1 MSLAAR
7 PDAVSAGERAEGRSP
22 PFARA
27 EMLVVAAIAA
37 IGLALR
43 VAYSRRLP
51 FDTDEPQHLHVAWAM
66 LQGWV
71 PYRDFFDNHTP
82 LFHLLAAPL
91 VAALGERPDILL
103 WMRLAMVPL
112 VGLLLWGVYRIG
124 AALFSMRTGLWA
136 AAVVSLVPD
145 FFVASVQFRADV
157 LWAALWMACVAL
169 WAGGDL
175 RPRRAFALGLLV
187 GVTFVTSVKTILLVP
202 TFAAA
207 WVLVSMLDPRGETA
221 SRAVREWRSFAAFA
235 AGATAV
241 IALML
246 GACAAL
252 GALQQ
257 LLECLLTH
265 NFASMALW
273 RQRVLRMLLFVTTLP
288 LLCVA
293 ARSILSR
300 SRRHDRR
307 PAILFLSTALYFTTL
322 NSFVP
327 LIPRQDFLPFYPL
340 LLILL
345 VAFVLEP
352 PRGLRLARNGAALLG
367 AVAVGELALLCWASP
382 PWRNRTGFQ
391 IGLVADVLRL
401 TGAGDPVMDLK
412 GESLFRPRPTYWVLE
427 NITEGRMRR
436 GEIPDDIV
444 ERLISTRTYVTV
456 HDNPRFPAATRRF
469 LLDNYIPVGHVRVAG
484 KFLDPDSLGA
494 SFFDV
499 ALPGRYAVLSRNGP
513 VGGTLDGS
521 PFSGSRFLPAGR
533 HVFRA
538 SPPASPLALVWA
550 NAADNGFSP
559 FHAGDP
565 T

>member
-1 MSLAAR
+1 MHLAAR
-7 PDAVSAGERAEGRSP
+7 RDAVSARERGEAP
-22 PFARA
+22 PIARGEA
-27 EMLVVAAIAA
+27 LVVAAITA

-43 VAYSRRLP
+43 VVYSRRLP
-51 FDTDEPQHLHVAWAM
+51 FDTDEPQHLHVAWAL

-91 VAALGERPDILL
+91 VAALGERPDLLL

-124 AALFSMRTGLWA
+124 AEIFSVRVGLWA
-136 AAVVSLVPD
+136 AAGVSLLPD

-169 WAGGDL
+169 WASGEF

-187 GVTFVTSVKTILLVP
+187 GVTCAASIKTILLVP

-207 WVLVSMLDPRGETA
+207 WLLASMLDPRGDA
-221 SRAVREWRSFAAFA
+221 ANCPAHGWRSFVAFA
-235 AGATAV
+235 AGTAAV
-241 IALML
+241 LALMV

-252 GALQQ
+252 GALPQ
-257 LLECLLTH
+257 LFECLFTH
-265 NFASMALW
+265 NFASIALW
-273 RQRVLRMLLFVTTLP
+273 RQRALRTLLFVTTLP
-288 LLCVA
+288 LLCFA

-300 SRRHDRR
+300 SQRRDRR

-345 VAFVLEP
+345 VAFVLQP

-367 AVAVGELALLCWASP
+367 AVAAGELALLCWASP
-382 PWRNRTGFQ
+382 PWRSRTGFQ

-401 TGAGDPVMDLK
+401 TSAGDPVMDLK
-412 GESLFRPRPTYWVLE
+412 GESLFRPRPTYWVFE
-427 NITEGRMRR
+427 NVTEERMRR
-436 GEIPDDIV
+436 GDIPDDIV
-444 ERLISTRTYVTV
+444 RRLISTRTYVSV
-456 HDNPRFPAATRRF
+456 HDNPRFPASTRRF

-484 KFLDPDSLGA
+484 KFLDPDSFGA
-494 SFFDV
+494 SSFDV
-499 ALPGRYAVLSRNGP
+499 ALPGRYSVLSRNGP

-521 PFSGSRFLPAGR
+521 PFSSSRFLPAGR

-550 NAADNGFSP
+550 DAVDKGFSP
-559 FHAGDP
+559 FHMGDP